1 MSDEEEPEC
10 ECEAGAP
17 AWMATF
23 SDMATLML
31 CFFVLL
37 LSFANMDVQSFRT
50 ALGSVRDA
58 FGVQHKVQGRFES
71 LSDSPIS
78 LSNKQSTNVLHKE
91 RPVNIKAVALVREF
105 LRRRGLASQVE
116 VSNTSRGLVIRTKDQ
131 VLFAPGEAKLREGPI
146 AILDA
151 IRELSEAFEGQLSV
165 EGHTDDKPVRS
176 PLFPSNWELSG
187 ARSAAV
193 LRYLLTRKI
202 DPASV
207 HVAGYAD
214 MRPVADNGS
223 PEGRSRNRRV
233 EFVFEHNPESHLSPA
248 EAFRLPEYKKLAA
261 QKRAEAE
268 AARKRAA
275 ELQQSLG
282 EAANKARET
291 EKEATRAEKKFR
303 RLNRKRKLGD

>member
-1 MSDEEEPEC
+1 MSDEEEVEC

-37 LSFANMDVQSFRT
+37 LSFANMDVENFRT
-50 ALGSVRDA
+50 ALGSVREA

-78 LSNKQSTNVLHKE
+78 LSNEQSTNVLHKVK
-91 RPVNIKAVALVREF
+91 PVDIKAVALVREF
-105 LRRRGLASQVE
+105 LKKRGLASQLE

-131 VLFAPGEAKLREGPI
+131 VLFAPGEAKLQAGPNH
-146 AILDA
+146 ILDA
-151 IRELSEAFEGQLSV
+151 IRELAEAFEGQLSV
-165 EGHTDDKPVRS
+165 EGHTDDKPVQN

-193 LRYLLTRKI
+193 LRYFLERKL
-202 DPASV
+202 DPASM

-233 EFVFEHNPESHLSPA
+233 EFVFEHNPESLLSPA

-261 QKRAEAE
+261 EKRAEAAAASERAE
-268 AARKRAA
+268 ALQETLGAAA
-275 ELQQSLG
+275 E
-282 EAANKARET
+282 EAKAA
-291 EKEATRAEKKFR
+291 EKAAKRAEKKFR